1 MREGY
6 SRRLLQRLTVSA
18 EERGQLEERRYDSA
32 AEVRATSYVTG
43 FKTLFRQA
51 LVSGAH
57 AAWRSF
63 VDCLP
68 ILFIVLVAAVLAA
81 VTQVHPLTWFLPMTV
96 VWLGWLL
103 VRFVRRFRNTKERQS
118 K

>member
-6 SRRLLQRLTVSA
+6 SRRLLQRLKVTA
-18 EERGQLEERRYDSA
+18 EERGELEEHRYNSA

-43 FKTLFRQA
+43 FKTLFSQA

-57 AAWRSF
+57 TAWSSF
-63 VDCLP
+63 VNCLP
-68 ILFIVLVAAVLAA
+68 VLVIALVAAVLAT
-81 VTQVHPLTWFLPMTV
+81 VTQVHALIWFVPVTV

-103 VRFVRRFRNTKERQS
+103 VRFVKSYGKTKTRHH